1 MKNLEEVIQAI
12 YDEMPGFLI
21 FELTNGAKVL
31 VRQQYDANEDTYF
44 QGGCLVSCCADDVYD
59 ALDMLDSGF
68 SDEKSLMLTPDI
80 IKSVTN
86 IMAPDYS
93 GDWTFAEFVEK
104 IKEILNLDSKRYRGQ
119 SIDSYRV
126 IKFLNHGGSIII
138 EGDPF
143 EAKSNSH
150 SQSSNQS
157 FDFTIKSKKRK
168 SLVL

>member
-12 YDEMPGFLI
+12 YNEMPGFLI
-21 FELTNGAKVL
+21 FELTNGAKIL
-31 VRQQYDANEDTYF
+31 VRQQYDTDEDCYF
-44 QGGCLVSCCADDVYD
+44 QGSCLVSCCADD

-68 SDEKSLMLTPDI
+68 LDEKSLMLTPDI

-86 IMAPDYS
+86 IMSPDYT
-93 GDWTFAEFVEK
+93 GDWSFSFVEK
-104 IKEILNLDSKRYRGQ
+104 IKEILDLDKKRYKGQ

-126 IKFLNHGGSIII
+126 IKFLNYGGSIII

-143 EAKSNSH
+143 EAKSNLH

>member
-12 YDEMPGFLI
+12 YNELPGFLI

-31 VRQQYDANEDTYF
+31 VRQQYDADEDTYF
-44 QGGCLVSCCADDVYD
+44 QGGCLVSCCANDVYD
-59 ALDMLDSGF
+59 VLDMLDSGF
-68 SDEKSLMLTPDI
+68 LDEKSLMLTPDI

-93 GDWTFAEFVEK
+93 KDWTFTELIEK
-104 IKEILNLDSKRYRGQ
+104 VTEILSLKSRRYRGQ
-119 SIDSYRV
+119 SIDPYRI

-168 SLVL
+168 SLAL